1 MQARLAA
8 LREKMPAKKVVAK
21 KAVVKKVV
29 SRGDGVTIEPNVQTP
44 AAMPAAMP
52 SVPVAKKVG
61 SNGRVGKDKI
71 LPPVIPGTNHATVLC
86 MCRRSD
92 CPEYRE
98 QKMVRVPMIGGVVF
112 LPGHVLCAR
121 CMGEMTWEANGVHVD
136 RVPEGEN

>member
-1 MQARLAA
+1 MSDDMQARLAE
-8 LREKMPAKKVVAK
+8 LRAKMPAKKVVAK

-29 SRGDGVTIEPNVQTP
+29 SRGDGVTIEPNTQT
-44 AAMPAAMP
+44 PAAMP

-121 CMGEMTWEANGVHVD
+121 CMGEMTWEASGVHVD
-136 RVPEGEN
+136 RVPDE